1 MTHDYSTWL
10 AATGKGLIDL
20 SQTRAHVHASMCRPL
35 MEAHAHAI
43 CSSGGDVLNVGFGLG
58 LIDEV
63 SPFKH
68 TGILDI

>member
-1 MTHDYSTWL
+1 
-10 AATGKGLIDL
+10 
-20 SQTRAHVHASMCRPL
+20 

-63 SPFKH
+63 GSSPASLHFQSNPLRNPCLQGYRFPLSH
-68 TGILDI
+68 AS